1 MLNVLLA
8 DDETRTLHHLMT
20 GVPWFQLGM
29 EVCCTASNGSEALAF
44 IESHPIDRGHGHP
57 HARHGRAGVVSAC
70 A

>member
-29 EVCCTASNGSEALAF
+29 EAALPPTAAKLLPLLNH
-44 IESHPIDRGHGHP
+44 IP
-57 HARHGRAGVVSAC
+57 
-70 A
+70 

>member
-29 EVCCTASNGSEALAF
+29 EVCCKQNE
-44 IESHPIDRGHGHP
+44 I
-57 HARHGRAGVVSAC
+57 GRAHV
-70 A
+70 

>member
-29 EVCCTASNGSEALAF
+29 EDVYKRQVQCGA
-44 IESHPIDRGHGHP
+44 
-57 HARHGRAGVVSAC
+57 
-70 A
+70 

>member
-29 EVCCTASNGSEALAF
+29 EVCCTVLL
-44 IESHPIDRGHGHP
+44 H
-57 HARHGRAGVVSAC
+57 
-70 A
+70 

>member
-29 EVCCTASNGSEALAF
+29 EVCCTASNVTLAD
-44 IESHPIDRGHGHP
+44 ES
-57 HARHGRAGVVSAC
+57 RAPRIFNSDIIPAWTGWVVSAC